1 MRGKAIMSD
10 DHSADIYVSGL
21 SHIELI
27 GGGCARFVCYV
38 VKTDADGKA
47 VREPRTSLI
56 MPLDMVPD
64 AVEKTL
70 KATTG
75 EVRKKAGAVH

>member
-1 MRGKAIMSD
+1 MSGD
-10 DHSADIYVSGL
+10 DSAADIYVSGL

-38 VKTDADGKA
+38 IKTDSAGKA
-47 VREPRTSLI
+47 IREPRTSII

-64 AVEKTL
+64 AVQKTV
-70 KATTG
+70 KATSG
-75 EVRKKAGAVH
+75 CSALPEVLH

>member
-1 MRGKAIMSD
+1 MSD
-10 DHSADIYVSGL
+10 HSDATDVYVSGL

-38 VKTDADGKA
+38 VKTVDGKA
-47 VREPRTSLI
+47 VKEPRTSII

-64 AVEKTL
+64 AVQKTI
-70 KATTG
+70 KATSSASRSLSPT
-75 EVRKKAGAVH
+75 H